1 MRSSSCDS
9 LTPWGLYNTCQRAT
23 QLLFLQIRKPF
34 LTKLSLNLASGMNH
48 GALTPQILDLQCA
61 SGAVLEVGLD
71 RSRENGLAVSFERTA
86 DRFNTSHCVTVSN
99 KGYRELRV
107 SQRQSLM
114 VLTLDLATVKAVTY
128 FSKSPFSPPA
138 DE

>member
-1 MRSSSCDS
+1 MPEGHP
-9 LTPWGLYNTCQRAT
+9 TPVPPNQKV
-23 QLLFLQIRKPF
+23 FP
-34 LTKLSLNLASGMNH
+34 KLSLNLASGMNH

-71 RSRENGLAVSFERTA
+71 RSRENRLAVSFERIA

-107 SQRQSLM
+107 TQRQSLV

>member
-1 MRSSSCDS
+1 MVMPSTESTEWRLSSLFGKQTWRSEKTLVQVHSANELRMRSSSCDS
-9 LTPWGLYNTCQRAT
+9 LTPWGLYNTCQRAA

-48 GALTPQILDLQCA
+48 GALAPQILDLQCA

-99 KGYRELRV
+99 KG
-107 SQRQSLM
+107 
-114 VLTLDLATVKAVTY
+114 
-128 FSKSPFSPPA
+128 
-138 DE
+138 